1 MGIFLIF
8 LLLPFPVISDEW
20 MAAALLVSESKV
32 LVFQW
37 CRLQQSFS
45 NAEQV
50 GASQTWC
57 HLVSSN
63 FPHHTESLLALQGGE
78 ERMLVPAANY
88 GCNVHSRKHDWQ
100 TGMMD
105 CTWSL
110 WDFMWYSCAIRNPEM
125 GYLRVNCCCY
135 CHWLPKVAAAMLVW
149 TLPSSPSSA
158 VLFICL
164 VSVSELWMCPG
175 PGSMGVRLPGCCDSM
190 IMSLCHCGKWHQ
202 FCSFC
207 HSMSGTKLHEDH
219 SMTDIVRHI

>member
-1 MGIFLIF
+1 MCSNIKGDIFNIF
-8 LLLPFPVISDEW
+8 LLLPFPGKKVCTFTVIFDEW

-37 CRLQQSFS
+37 CRLQPSFS

-50 GASQTWC
+50 GAAQPWC

-63 FPHHTESLLALQGGE
+63 FPHHTESLLSLLGGE

-88 GCNVHSRKHDWQ
+88 GCNVHSRKQDWQ

-110 WDFMWYSCAIRNPEM
+110 WDFMWCSCVIRSPEM
-125 GYLRVNCCCY
+125 GYLRVNYCCY
-135 CHWLPKVAAAMLVW
+135 CHWLPKVATAMLVW

-164 VSVSELWMCPG
+164 VSGSELCVPRTW
-175 PGSMGVRLPGCCDSM
+175 
-190 IMSLCHCGKWHQ
+190 
-202 FCSFC
+202 
-207 HSMSGTKLHEDH
+207 
-219 SMTDIVRHI
+219 